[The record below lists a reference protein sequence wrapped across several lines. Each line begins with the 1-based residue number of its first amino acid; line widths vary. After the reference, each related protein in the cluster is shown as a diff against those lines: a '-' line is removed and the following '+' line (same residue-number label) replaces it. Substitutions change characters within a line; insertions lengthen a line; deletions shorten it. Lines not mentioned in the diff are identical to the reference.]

1 MNITS
6 VALYGKSRSIFVKVV
21 AMALLAGLLP
31 VFSLLTPAGA
41 AAATQ
46 LVVTTQPAGASSG
59 SVFSTPVVVSAEDGS
74 NAVDTTF
81 VGVVTAAIASGSGGT
96 LTNVTATAVNG
107 VATFSSLTLTGPVGL
122 FSLSFTSGSLTSA
135 TSSTFQLGAGTP
147 TQLAYVKAP
156 AGAANGVALTTQ
168 PVIDVEDAQGNVN
181 LSASGTVNAVVTSGT
196 ATLTNA
202 TASIVSGEASFS
214 GLTISGTSGSITL
227 TFYATGISGLSTL
240 STTLTMAG
248 GPATQ
253 MVITQIPTNATSGL
267 ALTTSTIPI
276 VSFED
281 ANGNVSSVTPTVT
294 ISIASGSGSLSL
306 ASVKAAGGVAKFTG
320 LVITANTPG
329 PFTLLFQAPGFTQV
343 TSAVIQVSGVAT
355 QLALTT
361 QPSGSTS
368 GAVLTQQPVV
378 AIEDASGNVVT
389 TDSSTTVA
397 VSFATGS
404 GTLTG
409 NSVKAVNGV
418 VTFTALKITATS
430 GSYTLN
436 FTASGLTT
444 ATSSSLTVSGPAAA
458 LNLVTEPAGAANG
471 SAFSTQP
478 VLHVVDSG
486 GNLVTSSSVT
496 SVTAVLQSGTGT
508 LIGTTSATVTN
519 GVATFTNLGVSGASS
534 AVTVS
539 FLAAGLSSVTSNSLS
554 VSASATKL
562 VLTTAPAGV
571 VSGVAFTT
579 QPVVSVEDSSSALVS
594 GYVGTVTA
602 TLASGSGSLTNAT
615 ATVSGGR
622 ATFTNL
628 TYTGSGT
635 FVITFASSPLTSA
648 SSATLSVAGA
658 ATKLVLTTQP
668 YGVTSGVA
676 FTTQP
681 VLRVEDA
688 SGNLVASASGTV
700 TATITSGSGVLSNY
714 SVSVVSGVATFT
726 NLTYTG
732 SSTFVITFSSS
743 GLTSAVSGSLTEA
756 GAGTRLVIASEPN
769 GSIAGQP
776 LIFQPVVRVVDAY
789 GNVVTSYNAPVT
801 ASIDY
806 GTGTLT
812 NYTTSA
818 VNGVATFTALSVTS
832 TSGSIALVFQGVGVA
847 AAVSSAF
854 TVNVGPA
861 SQLVIAAPFIV
872 TSSSGVPANT
882 APVVKIEDA
891 AGNAVASYTGTVT
904 ATLASGSG
912 VLSGAAAT
920 LVNGV
925 ATFSSLSVTG
935 GLGSYQIRFSIAGF
949 VTTSTLTFELA
960 GTPTKLVFGVAP
972 SASVA
977 CGATFAATPVVEVVD
992 SSGYVVSNATG
1003 TITATLSPANGR
1015 VLNATVHVV
1024 NGVATFA
1031 GLALDAKVGTYTL
1044 SFKSSIATTPVS
1056 ARVQVLVGAPVKLVV
1071 ATPPS
1076 PNTVSGQGL
1085 IVQPVLQLVDAYGNV
1100 VPTTGVAQVALTN
1113 ATPAS
1118 GSGPTTTLVHNQ
1130 ATLTKGVV
1138 RFRGLSL
1145 KGATGPVK
1153 VTFSAGGLSTTT
1165 TLFIRTAAF
1174 FAPLHLGFSPSTGYV
1189 SAAGRQQILAF
1200 ATRMASRPRIM
1211 VIGYAPYNVALALF
1225 RARQAAAI
1233 LRSRLKT
1240 TVLIRY
1246 DTLTRLNEVVLQS
1259 W

>member
-1 MNITS
+1 MNIMS
-6 VALYGKSRSIFVKVV
+6 AALSRKSRPVLVKVLV
-21 AMALLAGLLP
+21 LALLAGMLP

-46 LVVTTQPAGASSG
+46 LIVTTQPAGASSG

-74 NAVDTTF
+74 NAVDTNY
-81 VGVVTAAIASGSGGT
+81 SGS
-96 LTNVTATAVNG
+96 VTATLATGTGTLASATVNAVNG
-107 VATFSSLTLTGPVGL
+107 VATFSSLTLTGLVGSY
-122 FSLSFTSGSLTSA
+122 SLSFASGALTST
-135 TSSTFQLGAGTP
+135 TSSSFILSAGTP
-147 TQLAYVKAP
+147 TQLVYVKAP
-156 AGAANGVALTTQ
+156 AGAANGVTLTTQ

-181 LSASGTVNAVVTSGT
+181 LNASGTVNAVLTSGSG
-196 ATLTNA
+196 TLSNA
-202 TASIVSGEASFS
+202 TASIVSGEATFS
-214 GLTISGTSGSITL
+214 ALTVSGTSGSITL

-248 GPATQ
+248 GTATQ

-267 ALTTSTIPI
+267 ALTTATIPI

-294 ISIASGSGSLSL
+294 ISIASGNGSLSML
-306 ASVKAAGGVAKFTG
+306 SVKAVAGVAKFTG

-343 TSAVIQVSGVAT
+343 TSSVIQVSGIAT
-355 QLALTT
+355 QLAITT

-378 AIEDASGNVVT
+378 AIEDAQGNVVT
-389 TDSSTTVA
+389 TDSTTTVA
-397 VSFATGS
+397 VSFATGT
-404 GTLTG
+404 GTLAA
-409 NSVKAVNGV
+409 NSVKAVNGI

-458 LNLVTEPAGAANG
+458 LSFMTPPAGAANG

-478 VLHVVDSG
+478 ELKIVDSS
-486 GNLVTSSSVT
+486 GNLVTSSAVG

-519 GVATFTNLGVSGASS
+519 GVATFTNLGVSGASAS
-534 AVTVS
+534 VTVS
-539 FLAAGLSSVTSNSLS
+539 FLAPGLSSVTSSALS

-579 QPVVSVEDSSSALVS
+579 QPVVSVEDASSVLVS

-602 TLASGSGSLTNAT
+602 SLASGSGSLTNTT
-615 ATVSGGR
+615 ASVSGGH

-628 TYTGSGT
+628 TYTGSGA
-635 FVITFASSPLTSA
+635 FVITFTSSPLTGA
-648 SSATLSVAGA
+648 SSATLSAAGVA
-658 ATKLVLTTQP
+658 TQLVLTTQP

-700 TATITSGSGVLSNY
+700 TASITSGSGVLSNY
-714 SVSVVSGVATFT
+714 SASVVNGVATFT

-732 SSTFVITFSSS
+732 SSTFVITFTSS
-743 GLTSAVSGSLTEA
+743 GLTSAVSGALSEVGT
-756 GAGTRLVIASEPN
+756 GTRLVIASEPN
-769 GSIAGQP
+769 GSIAGEP

-832 TSGSIALVFQGVGVA
+832 SSGSIALVFQGVGVA

-861 SQLVIAAPFIV
+861 SQLVIAPPFIV
-872 TSSSGVPANT
+872 TSSSGVPAKT

-904 ATLASGSG
+904 ATLTSGTG
-912 VLSGAAAT
+912 VLSGTSAT

-925 ATFSSLSVTG
+925 ATFNSLSVAG
-935 GLGSYQIRFSIAGF
+935 GLGSYQIRFSVAGF
-949 VTTSTLTFELA
+949 VTVSTLTFELA
-960 GTPTKLVFGVAP
+960 GTPTKLVFAVAP
-972 SASVA
+972 TASVA
-977 CGATFAATPVVEVVD
+977 CGASFAATPVVQVVD

-1003 TITATLSPANGR
+1003 TVTATLSPANGR
-1015 VLNATVHVV
+1015 VVNATVSVV

-1056 ARVQVLVGAPVKLVV
+1056 ASVQVLVGTPVKLVV

-1076 PNTVSGQGL
+1076 PNTVSGQSL

-1138 RFRGLSL
+1138 RFSGLSL

-1153 VTFSAGGLSTTT
+1153 VTFSAGGFSTTT
-1165 TLFIRTAAF
+1165 TLFVRTAAF
-1174 FAPLHLGFSPSTGYV
+1174 FAPLHVGFAPSTGYV
-1189 SAAGRQQILAF
+1189 SAAGRQQILNF

-1225 RARQAAAI
+1225 RARQAAAV
-1233 LRSRLKT
+1233 LQSRLKT